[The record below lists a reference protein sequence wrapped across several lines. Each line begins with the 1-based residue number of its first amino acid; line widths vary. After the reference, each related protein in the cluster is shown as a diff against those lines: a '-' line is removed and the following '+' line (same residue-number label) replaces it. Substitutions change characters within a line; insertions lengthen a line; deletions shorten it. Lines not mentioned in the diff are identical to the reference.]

1 MKYDFT
7 YYNPTRIHFGKDAMS
22 NLCAELK
29 NFGDN
34 VLLLYGKNSVK
45 KIGLYDEVVRILK
58 QCKKI
63 LPSFPAL
70 NPTPHI
76 HRCLRAQD
84 FAVKI
89 KST

>member
-45 KIGLYDEVVRILK
+45 K
-58 QCKKI
+58 
-63 LPSFPAL
+63 
-70 NPTPHI
+70 NW
-76 HRCLRAQD
+76 
-84 FAVKI
+84 AV
-89 KST
+89 

>member
-58 QCKKI
+58 QCKKNI
-63 LPSFPAL
+63 AELSGIKPTLKAICAL
-70 NPTPHI
+70 C
-76 HRCLRAQD
+76 R
-84 FAVKI
+84 
-89 KST
+89 